1 MTDFPSYGDV
11 LARLRAMR
19 IVPVITIDDPDDAIP
34 LARALMDGGL
44 ACAEITFRTPRAPD
58 ALRRI
63 TSEVPDMFVGAGTV
77 LTPEQAKR
85 AREAGAQFIVAPG
98 FGPGM
103 VEYCVE
109 HEIPVFPGI
118 ATPTEVEAA
127 LERGL
132 TTLKFFPAEQS
143 GGLDYLKAI
152 AAPYVDVS
160 FMPTGG
166 INAENVARYLAFK
179 RVVACGGSWMAPA
192 DWIAAKQFS
201 RIRDAAARA
210 TEIAR
215 GGVAVAAGVGATV

>member
-1 MTDFPSYGDV
+1 MSDFPSFDDV
-11 LARLRAMR
+11 LARLRAVR
-19 IVPVITIDDPDDAIP
+19 IVPVITIDDPDDAVP
-34 LARALMDGGL
+34 LARALIDGGL
-44 ACAEITFRTPRAPD
+44 ACAEITFRTPRASE

-63 TSEVPDMFVGAGTV
+63 TAEVPEMFAGAGTV
-77 LTPEQAKR
+77 LTPEQARR
-85 AREAGAQFIVAPG
+85 ARAAGAQFIVAPG
-98 FGPGM
+98 FGPRM
-103 VEYCVE
+103 VEHCLE
-109 HEIPVFPGI
+109 HDIPVFPGI

-143 GGLDYLKAI
+143 GGLEFLKAI

-166 INAENVARYLAFK
+166 INAENVGKYLAFK

-192 DWIAAKQFS
+192 DWIAAKRFS
-201 RIRDAAARA
+201 QIRDAAARA

-215 GGVAVAAGVGATV
+215 GGVVAASGVTA